1 MLQLIDK
8 KKKIFFYL
16 ILFVLLSTQI
26 NKNFQ
31 KKDILSQINNIEV
44 FGLSSE
50 ENRSIIN
57 DLNSILLKNI
67 FFIEKKEFYKILNSN
82 NLIETFDIKKF
93 YPDTLRI
100 NIIKTNFLG
109 ITFNNNKKYYIGSN
123 GKLILIKNYEKIDQK
138 YPVVFGQ
145 NSYKNFVKLKKII
158 DKSKFKF
165 EEIKSFYYFR
175 SKRWD
180 LKTNNGILIKLP
192 EKNILETLE
201 FASMIKENKKFKNIT
216 IIDLR
221 QNNFVITS
229 NE

>member
-158 DKSKFKF
+158 DKSKFNF
-165 EEIKSFYYFR
+165 EEISELYFFP
-175 SKRWD
+175 SGRWD
-180 LKTNNGILIKLP
+180 VKTNKDILIKLP
-192 EKNILETLE
+192 KKNLLK
-201 FASMIKENKKFKNIT
+201 ALNLSHHMITNENFKNNK

-221 QNNFVITS
+221 IYNNVILT